1 MTEKENKLFEQ
12 AVEYF
17 NKKDYD
23 KSKVL
28 YEEILKINSKSSNVY
43 GNLGVIYKIKGDINT
58 AVKCYVEA
66 IKLNPKNLLF
76 YLSLFTVVLTGDVSF
91 IFKFALGIW
100 MTLMVFVW
108 DVAIIYFLST
118 NQVRKKF
125 SKAAY
130 YIDKF
135 TGALLGI
142 MGLAIV
148 RSALTK

>member
-66 IKLNPKNLLF
+66 IKLNPKNLLIYNNLGNLYCF
-76 YLSLFTVVLTGDVSF
+76 EKGQYELGVKHYKKAIFHSQNISNQYLHFTYQLKSCMG
-91 IFKFALGIW
+91 IF
-100 MTLMVFVW
+100 
-108 DVAIIYFLST
+108 
-118 NQVRKKF
+118 R
-125 SKAAY
+125 
-130 YIDKF
+130 
-135 TGALLGI
+135 
-142 MGLAIV
+142 
-148 RSALTK
+148 